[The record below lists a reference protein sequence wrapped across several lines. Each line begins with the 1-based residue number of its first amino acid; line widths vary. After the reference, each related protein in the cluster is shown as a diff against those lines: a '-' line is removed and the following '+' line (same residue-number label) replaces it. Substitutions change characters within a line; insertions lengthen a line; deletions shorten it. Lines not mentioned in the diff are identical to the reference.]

1 MKEASHKRLHIR
13 WCHFYEMSRRG
24 KFIET
29 KCGLVVALG
38 MEVEGI
44 EDAS

>member
-1 MKEASHKRLHIR
+1 
-13 WCHFYEMSRRG
+13 MSRIG
-24 KFIET
+24 TFIET
-29 KCGLVVALG
+29 KSGLVAALG